1 MTTSFEAWL
10 CSRLNELS
18 IDSEVYGE
26 YVTGIV
32 ADKETDLEERC
43 STAVDVLRAVVED
56 ETSLDTL
63 AGEIRAQWIAQEQE
77 LEKLK
82 IQELQEEKVRL
93 QAEKEE
99 ELKLVELN
107 QQKEAEK
114 AQARLHMSKEE
125 ILQREKLLREYGA
138 VGDSE
143 FDEDGN
149 VIFKGQ
155 KPTEDVAVVNT
166 NRTQGKIAQHEM
178 REKMKKEHEAKVKR
192 EKELLEADRLR
203 KDKAKKRTQKRE
215 KQRGA
220 G

>member
-1 MTTSFEAWL
+1 MATAFETWL

-63 AGEIRAQWIAQEQE
+63 AGEIQAQWIAQEQE

-82 IQELQEEKVRL
+82 IQELEEEKVRL
-93 QAEKEE
+93 QAEKQE

-107 QQKEAEK
+107 EQKEAEK

-125 ILQREKLLREYGA
+125 IYQREKLLREYGA

-155 KPTEDVAVVNT
+155 KSTEDVTVVNT
-166 NRTQGKIAQHEM
+166 NRTQGKIAQQEM

>member
-1 MTTSFEAWL
+1 MATAFETWL

-63 AGEIRAQWIAQEQE
+63 AGEIQAQWIAQEQE

-82 IQELQEEKVRL
+82 IQELEEEKVRL
-93 QAEKEE
+93 QAEKQE

-107 QQKEAEK
+107 EQKEAEK
-114 AQARLHMSKEE
+114 AQARLHMYE
-125 ILQREKLLREYGA
+125 IYQREKLLREYGA

-155 KPTEDVAVVNT
+155 KSTEDVTVVNT
-166 NRTQGKIAQHEM
+166 NRTQGKIAQQEM